1 MNLPDLSTTHLALFL
16 TRAVPLSVWERQGIL
31 EREMALYLRLRPHLA
46 GLTLVTDS
54 GPEEL
59 RYQERLP
66 GVRILH
72 NRWGLSPNA
81 YSLLAPLLHGRALR
95 QATVYKTNQLDGAW
109 TALLAGRLHR
119 RPVIVRAGYLWAL
132 NFRRAAGR
140 ETLKGRLIRR
150 LERLAFRRADRAV
163 VTTPQLRD
171 SVVREH
177 GVPPDRIAVV
187 PNFVDTEH
195 FRPRP
200 EIAPEAG
207 RVLFVGTFNSAKNL
221 PALIEA
227 IARLPQA
234 HLVLVGDGP
243 LRMGLEAQAATLGA
257 RVAFAGR
264 APNNRLPEEIARA
277 EVFVLPSHYEGH
289 PKALIEALACG
300 AAVVG
305 TDVDG
310 IRDVLR
316 HEETGLLCPPTPEGI
331 AAALD
336 RLLDDPALRA
346 RLGRAAREFA
356 AREYSLERV
365 MEREMAVLAGVSR

>member
-1 MNLPDLSTTHLALFL
+1 MNPPDLSTTHLALFL

-31 EREMALYLRLRPHLA
+31 ERELALYRRLLPHL
-46 GLTLVTDS
+46 GSISVLTCG
-54 GPEEL
+54 GPEEQA
-59 RYQERLP
+59 YAERL
-66 GVRILH
+66 GGIRILP
-72 NRWGLSPNA
+72 NRWRLDANTFSLLSP
-81 YSLLAPLLHGRALR
+81 LLYRRELR
-95 QATVYKTNQLDGAW
+95 TATLYKTNQLDGAW
-109 TALLAGRLHR
+109 TAVLAKKLYGRPL
-119 RPVIVRAGYLWAL
+119 IVRAGYPWAL

-150 LERLAFRRADRAV
+150 LERFSFRCADRVV

-171 SVVREH
+171 YVAGEY
-177 GVPPDRIAVV
+177 GVPPERINVV

-234 HLVLVGDGP
+234 HLVLIGDGP
-243 LRMGLEAQAATLGA
+243 LRAELEAQAAGLGA
-257 RVAFAGR
+257 RVTFAGR
-264 APNNRLPEEIARA
+264 VVNERLPEEIARA

-310 IRDVLR
+310 ISDVLR

-331 AAALD
+331 AAAIG
-336 RLLDDPALRA
+336 RLLSDPALRA

-356 AREYSLERV
+356 AREYSLEQV
-365 MEREMAVLAGVSR
+365 MEREMAILAEVSQ

>member
-1 MNLPDLSTTHLALFL
+1 MNIHLALFL

-31 EREMALYLRLRPHLA
+31 ERELALYLRLRPHLA
-46 GLTLVTDS
+46 GLSLVTCG

-66 GVRILH
+66 GIRILH

-81 YSLLAPLLHGRALR
+81 YSLLAPFLYQRELR
-95 QATVYKTNQLDGAW
+95 TATVYKTNQLDGAW

-140 ETLKGRLIRR
+140 ETLKGWLIRR
-150 LERLAFRRADRAV
+150 LERLAFRCADRVV

-171 SVVREH
+171 YVAGEY
-177 GVPPDRIAVV
+177 GVPPERIAVV
-187 PNFVDTEH
+187 PNFVDMER

-234 HLVLVGDGP
+234 HLVLIGDGP
-243 LRMGLEAQAATLGA
+243 LRAELEAQAAALGA
-257 RVAFAGR
+257 RVTFAGR
-264 APNNRLPEEIARA
+264 MVNERLPEEIARA

-316 HEETGLLCPPTPEGI
+316 HEEIGLLCPPTPEGI
-331 AAALD
+331 AAAIG
-336 RLLDDPALRA
+336 RLLSDPALRA

-356 AREYSLERV
+356 VREYSLERV
-365 MEREMAVLAGVSR
+365 MEREMAVLAEVSR

>member
-1 MNLPDLSTTHLALFL
+1 MNTPDLSSIHLALFL

-31 EREMALYLRLRPHLA
+31 ERELALYLRLRPHLA
-46 GLTLVTDS
+46 GLTLVTCG

-150 LERLAFRRADRAV
+150 LERLAFRRADCAV

-171 SVVREH
+171 SVAREH
-177 GVPPDRIAVV
+177 GVPPERIAVV

-234 HLVLVGDGP
+234 HLVLIGDGP
-243 LRMGLEAQAATLGA
+243 LRAGLEAQATALGA

-264 APNNRLPEEIARA
+264 VPNSRLPEEIARA

-300 AAVVG
+300 TAVVG

-331 AAALD
+331 AAALG

-346 RLGRAAREFA
+346 RLGRAAREFVA
-356 AREYSLERV
+356 HEYSLEHV
-365 MEREMAVLAGVSR
+365 MEREMAVLAEVSR